1 MKKHYYFY
9 GSLFGLVM
17 AAITAYYIMGKSFLG
32 MFSSFSKFN
41 GFIPIVAGAW
51 TVLLIA
57 RWCDKTVQSQNVI
70 YKGIIIPIFIF
81 SVGVI
86 TGSLLNLMNAS
97 EHQTFAANFMD
108 YFFKPVYWLGLIG
121 LPAAVI
127 IGLGHYYVNANKT
140 LT

>member
-57 RWCDKTVQSQNVI
+57 RWCDKTIQSQNVI
-70 YKGIIIPIFIF
+70 YKGIVIPVFIF

-86 TGSLLNLMNAS
+86 TGSLLNLMNSA

-108 YFFKPVYWLGLIG
+108 YFFKPVYWLGFIG
-121 LPAAVI
+121 LPATVI